1 MLSFSLQAC
10 SKLIYFGLL
19 ADAWMSDQKR
29 EDVRYVSDWETLV
42 QTALS
47 EHRYDDYWIPLHASH
62 PTYRTWKTNAV
73 CKHTPTELMPNQKCI
88 MVDSSWTNSDDCYSS
103 SRSMPSWATTP
114 RYISW
119 IRYHDANKSL
129 VWKPNTEA
137 VNATTSER
145 AAIICSMGSRIL
157 STQLSPSSLAYCTWA
172 EA

>member
-1 MLSFSLQAC
+1 MLECLTRSERMC
-10 SKLIYFGLL
+10 GTCLIGKRWSRPHCLNTGMMTTEYRCMPLTLPTGHERPTRY
-19 ADAWMSDQKR
+19 ASTRQQK
-29 EDVRYVSDWETLV
+29 
-42 QTALS
+42 
-47 EHRYDDYWIPLHASH
+47 
-62 PTYRTWKTNAV
+62 
-73 CKHTPTELMPNQKCI
+73 LMPNQKCI

-114 RYISW
+114 RYIPW

-145 AAIICSMGSRIL
+145 AAIIGSMGSRIL